1 MLYESNKLIAMTK
14 RLQVL
19 FDDDEYLA
27 LQQSA
32 REDRMTMAEWV
43 RQALRQ
49 ARQRRR
55 QAVDVKLRALE
66 EACRH
71 EGPTADI
78 ETMLDEIEQGYLS
91 GDFH

>member
-1 MLYESNKLIAMTK
+1 MTK

-19 FDDDEYLA
+19 FDDEEYRA

-32 REDRMTMAEWV
+32 RADRMTLAEWV

-49 ARQRRR
+49 VRRR
-55 QAVDVKLRALE
+55 RRRAVEAKLRALD

-71 EGPTADI
+71 EFPTADI
-78 ETMLDEIEQGYLS
+78 ETMIEEIEQGYQA
-91 GDFH
+91 GDFR

>member
-1 MLYESNKLIAMTK
+1 MTK

-19 FDDDEYLA
+19 FDDEEYRA

-32 REDRMTMAEWV
+32 REDRMTLAEWV

-49 ARQRRR
+49 VRRR
-55 QAVDVKLRALE
+55 RHQSVEAKLRAIE

-78 ETMLDEIEQGYLS
+78 ETMIEEIEQGYLA
-91 GDFH
+91 GDFR

>member
-1 MLYESNKLIAMTK
+1 MNESIKLNLMTK

-19 FDDDEYLA
+19 FDDEEYRA

-32 REDRMTMAEWV
+32 REDRMTVAEWV

-49 ARQRRR
+49 VRQRRR
-55 QAVDVKLRALE
+55 KSVDAKLRALD

-71 EGPTADI
+71 EFPTADI
-78 ETMLDEIEQGYLS
+78 DTMLEEIEKGYRA
-91 GDFH
+91 GDFR

>member
-1 MLYESNKLIAMTK
+1 MTK

-19 FDDDEYLA
+19 FDDEEYRA

-32 REDRMTMAEWV
+32 RADRMTLAEWV

-49 ARQRRR
+49 VRQRRHM
-55 QAVDVKLRALE
+55 AVEAKLRALD

-78 ETMLDEIEQGYLS
+78 ETMIEEIEQGYQA
-91 GDFH
+91 GDFR